1 MAIYPDRKDAMS
13 GLFSKTARAVGRNGL
28 SYRLLSYILV
38 CSTVLAMIITVLQ
51 LAWDYRKDVAVIE
64 DSIGQIEAS
73 FLQPIAA
80 SLWNLDEEQVKVQIE
95 GIMNLPNMQFVMVK
109 EMLGNSE
116 VPLLTQGVER
126 ESYDISREFNLTYQ
140 GEVVGKLFVA
150 ASLEQIYQRLIEK
163 SVLIMVSQTIK
174 TLVVSFCILIIIY
187 YLVVRHL
194 NRIAHYAQ
202 KLNLDRLTTELT
214 LEGRPLP
221 RKKPD
226 ELDTLVATLNQMRTR
241 LLDEFAARHQ
251 AAEQL
256 QQERDFSATLIN
268 SANMVI
274 CCMEPDLNIASINPA
289 AILLTGYHQQ
299 EILQHN
305 WLDLFVSK
313 EQRDQLAATLADHG
327 SIEDKEVMMHDQQG
341 HELVLQWT
349 FAPFYEGPNL
359 KYLIGFGYDITRLK
373 KVEREI
379 IQLNEQLEGK
389 VVERTRS
396 LSDANDQLGKAYDDL
411 KQAQQTLVESE
422 KMASL
427 GSLVAGVAHEINTPI
442 GISVTASSYLQER
455 VADFKQH
462 IESKQ
467 LSRSY
472 LTEFTVNLDESM
484 QLLQGNLRR
493 ASELIASFKQVAV
506 DQSSEARYN
515 FSLADNL
522 HQVVVSL
529 GHKLK
534 KAQCE
539 VDIQCDPKLSIFS
552 FPGSFTQ
559 IYSNLILNSIN
570 HGFDNW
576 DKPKKITIKVEQQGE
591 ELLIDYSDN
600 GRGIPPEILP
610 RIFDPFVTSKRGQG
624 GSGLGTHIIYNL
636 VVQLLRGRINCI
648 SEPEQGAQFHIRL
661 PIQHN

>member
-1 MAIYPDRKDAMS
+1 MS
-13 GLFSKTARAVGRNGL
+13 GLFTKTARAVGRNGL

-38 CSTVLAMIITVLQ
+38 CSTVLAMIITALQ

-140 GEVVGKLFVA
+140 GEIVGKLFVA

-194 NRIAHYAQ
+194 NRIASYAQ
-202 KLNLDRLTTELT
+202 KFNLDRLDMELE
-214 LEGRPLP
+214 LEGRPQP

-241 LLDEFAARHQ
+241 LRDELVARHQ

-274 CCMEPDLNIASINPA
+274 CCMEPDLTIASINPA

-299 EILQHN
+299 ELLQHN
-305 WLDLFVSK
+305 WLDLFVSPT
-313 EQRDQLAATLADHG
+313 QREELNNILAAEGSLADQ
-327 SIEDKEVMMHDQQG
+327 EVIMHDQQA

-349 FAPFYEGPNL
+349 FVPFYDGPNL
-359 KYLIGFGYDITRLK
+359 KYQIGFGYDITQLK
-373 KVEREI
+373 TVEREI

-389 VVERTRS
+389 VEERTRS
-396 LSDANDQLGKAYDDL
+396 LSEANNQLGKAYDDL

-455 VADFKQH
+455 VADFKSH
-462 IESKQ
+462 IDSKQ

-472 LTEFTVNLDESM
+472 LNEFTVNLDESM
-484 QLLQGNLRR
+484 QLLQSNLRR

-534 KAQCE
+534 KSQCE

-570 HGFDNW
+570 HGFDSW

-591 ELLIDYSDN
+591 ELFIDYSDN

-636 VVQLLRGRINCI
+636 VVQLLKGRISCA
-648 SEPEQGAQFHIRL
+648 SEPGQGAQFHIRL

>member
-1 MAIYPDRKDAMS
+1 MS
-13 GLFSKTARAVGRNGL
+13 GLFSKTAEAVGQNGL

-38 CSTVLAMIITVLQ
+38 CSTVLAMIITALQ

-73 FLQPIAA
+73 FLHPIAA

-116 VPLLTQGVER
+116 VPLLAQGVER
-126 ESYDISREFNLTYQ
+126 ENYDISREFNLTYQ
-140 GEVVGKLFVA
+140 GEIVGKLFVA
-150 ASLEQIYQRLIEK
+150 ASLDQIYQRLIEK
-163 SVLIMVSQTIK
+163 SVLIMVTQTIK

-187 YLVVRHL
+187 YLVVRHI

-202 KLNLDRLTTELT
+202 KFNLDRLDMKLV
-214 LEGRPLP
+214 LEGRSQP
-221 RKKPD
+221 RKHQD
-226 ELDTLVATLNQMRTR
+226 ELDTLVSTLNQMRTR
-241 LLDEFAARHQ
+241 LRDELVARHH
-251 AAEQL
+251 AVEQL

-274 CCMEPDLNIASINPA
+274 CCMEPDLTIASINPA

-299 EILQHN
+299 ELLQHN
-305 WLDLFVSK
+305 WLDLFVSPA
-313 EQRDQLAATLADHG
+313 QRDELNNILAAEGSLA
-327 SIEDKEVMMHDQQG
+327 DKEVIMHDQQD

-349 FAPFYEGPNL
+349 FVPFYDGLNL
-359 KYLIGFGYDITRLK
+359 KYQIGFGYDITQLK

-389 VVERTRS
+389 VVARTRS

-411 KQAQQTLVESE
+411 KQTQQTLVESE

-455 VADFKQH
+455 VADFKLH
-462 IESKQ
+462 IDSKQ

-472 LTEFTVNLDESM
+472 LNEFTVNLDESM
-484 QLLQGNLRR
+484 QLLQSNLRR

-534 KAQCE
+534 KSQCE
-539 VDIQCDPKLSIFS
+539 VDIQCDSKLSIFS

-576 DKPKKITIKVEQQGE
+576 DKPKKITIRVEQQGE

-636 VVQLLRGRINCI
+636 VVQLLRGRINCA
-648 SEPEQGAQFHIRL
+648 SEPGQGAQFHIRL

>member
-1 MAIYPDRKDAMS
+1 MS
-13 GLFSKTARAVGRNGL
+13 GLISKTAEAVGRNGL

-80 SLWNLDEEQVKVQIE
+80 SLWNLDEEQVKVQLE

-126 ESYDISREFNLTYQ
+126 ESYDISQEFNLTYQ
-140 GEVVGKLFVA
+140 GEIVGKLFVA

-187 YLVVRHL
+187 YLVVRHI
-194 NRIAHYAQ
+194 NRIANYAQ
-202 KLNLDRLTTELT
+202 KFNLDRLDMELV
-214 LEGRPLP
+214 LEGRPQP

-226 ELDTLVATLNQMRTR
+226 ELDTLVSTLNQMRTR
-241 LLDEFAARHQ
+241 LRDELVARHQ
-251 AAEQL
+251 AVEQL

-274 CCMEPDLNIASINPA
+274 CCMEPDLTIASINPA

-299 EILQHN
+299 ELLQHN
-305 WLDLFVSK
+305 WLDLFVSPT
-313 EQRDQLAATLADHG
+313 QREELNNILNEEGSLA
-327 SIEDKEVMMHDQQG
+327 DKEVIMHDQQA

-349 FAPFYEGPNL
+349 FVPFYEGPNL
-359 KYLIGFGYDITRLK
+359 KYQIGFGYDITQLK

-396 LSDANDQLGKAYDDL
+396 LSEANNQLGKAYDDL

-455 VADFKQH
+455 VADFKSH

-472 LTEFTVNLDESM
+472 LNEFTVNLDESM
-484 QLLQGNLRR
+484 QLLQSNLRR

-534 KAQCE
+534 KSQCE

-591 ELLIDYSDN
+591 ELFIDYSDN

-636 VVQLLRGRINCI
+636 VVQLLKGRISCA
-648 SEPEQGAQFHIRL
+648 SEPGQGAQFHIRL

>member
-1 MAIYPDRKDAMS
+1 MS
-13 GLFSKTARAVGRNGL
+13 GLISKTAEAVGRNGL

-126 ESYDISREFNLTYQ
+126 ESYDISQEFNLTYQ
-140 GEVVGKLFVA
+140 GEIVGKLFVA

-202 KLNLDRLTTELT
+202 KLNLDRLTNELT
-214 LEGRPLP
+214 LEGRQLP

-274 CCMEPDLNIASINPA
+274 CCMEPDLTIASINPA
-289 AILLTGYHQQ
+289 AILMTGYHQQ
-299 EILQHN
+299 ELLQHN
-305 WLDLFVSK
+305 WLDLFVSPS
-313 EQRDQLAATLADHG
+313 QREELNNILNEEGSLA
-327 SIEDKEVMMHDQQG
+327 DKEVIMHDQQA

-349 FAPFYEGPNL
+349 FVPFYEGPNL
-359 KYLIGFGYDITRLK
+359 KYQIGFGYDITQLK

-396 LSDANDQLGKAYDDL
+396 LSEANNQLGKAYDDL

-455 VADFKQH
+455 VADFKSH

-472 LTEFTVNLDESM
+472 LNEFTVNLDESM
-484 QLLQGNLRR
+484 QLLQSNLRR

-522 HQVVVSL
+522 HQVVISL

-534 KAQCE
+534 KSQCE

-591 ELLIDYSDN
+591 ELFIDYSDN

-636 VVQLLRGRINCI
+636 VVQLLRGRINCA
-648 SEPEQGAQFHIRL
+648 SEPGQGAQFHIRL

>member
-1 MAIYPDRKDAMS
+1 MS
-13 GLFSKTARAVGRNGL
+13 GLISKTAEAVGRNGL

-116 VPLLTQGVER
+116 VPLLTQGTER

-140 GEVVGKLFVA
+140 GEIVGKLFVA

-194 NRIAHYAQ
+194 NRIASYAQ
-202 KLNLDRLTTELT
+202 KFNLDRLDMELE
-214 LEGRPLP
+214 LEGRPQP

-241 LLDEFAARHQ
+241 LRDELVARHQ

-274 CCMEPDLNIASINPA
+274 CCMEPDLTIASINPA

-299 EILQHN
+299 ELLQHN
-305 WLDLFVSK
+305 WLDLFVSPT
-313 EQRDQLAATLADHG
+313 QREELNNILAAEGSLADQ
-327 SIEDKEVMMHDQQG
+327 EVIMHDQQA

-349 FAPFYEGPNL
+349 FVPFYDGPNL
-359 KYLIGFGYDITRLK
+359 KYQIGFGYDITQLK

-389 VVERTRS
+389 VEERTRS
-396 LSDANDQLGKAYDDL
+396 LSEANNQLGKAYDDL

-455 VADFKQH
+455 VADFKSH
-462 IESKQ
+462 IDSKQ

-472 LTEFTVNLDESM
+472 LNEFTVNLDESM
-484 QLLQGNLRR
+484 QLLQSNLRR

-534 KAQCE
+534 KSQCE

-591 ELLIDYSDN
+591 ELFIDYSDN

-636 VVQLLRGRINCI
+636 VVQLLKGRISCA
-648 SEPEQGAQFHIRL
+648 SEPSNGAQFHIRL

>member
-1 MAIYPDRKDAMS
+1 MS
-13 GLFSKTARAVGRNGL
+13 GIFSKAVGLNGL
-28 SYRLLSYILV
+28 SYRLLSYILI
-38 CSTVLAMIITVLQ
+38 CSTVLALLITVLQ
-51 LAWDYRKDVAVIE
+51 LAWDYNKDVTVIE
-64 DSIGQIEAS
+64 ASIGQIEAS
-73 FLQPIAA
+73 FLQPISA
-80 SLWNLDEEQVKVQIE
+80 SLWNLDEEQVKVLIE

-116 VPLLTQGVER
+116 VPLLTQGVEQPQ
-126 ESYDISREFNLTYQ
+126 YDISREFTLSYQ

-150 ASLEQIYQRLIEK
+150 ASLEQVYQRLIEK
-163 SVLIMVSQTIK
+163 SVLILVSQTIK
-174 TLVVSFCILIIIY
+174 TLVVSFCILVIIY
-187 YLVVRHL
+187 YLVIRHI
-194 NRIAHYAQ
+194 NRIVSYAQ
-202 KLNLDRLTTELT
+202 KLSLDRLAVELT

-221 RKKPD
+221 RKSPD
-226 ELDTLVATLNQMRTR
+226 EFDTLAATLNQMRTR
-241 LLDEFAARHQ
+241 LNDEFTARHQ
-251 AAEQL
+251 AADQL

-289 AILLTGYHQQ
+289 AILLTGYHHQ
-299 EILQHN
+299 ELLQHN

-313 EQRDQLAATLADHG
+313 EQRDELAATLADQG
-327 SIEDKEVMMHDQQG
+327 ALEDREITMHDQQG
-341 HELVLQWT
+341 NELVLQWT

-359 KYLIGFGYDITRLK
+359 KYLIGFGYDITPLK

-379 IQLNEQLEGK
+379 TLFNE
-389 VVERTRS
+389 
-396 LSDANDQLGKAYDDL
+396 QLGKAYDDL

-462 IESKQ
+462 IEAKQ

-472 LTEFTVNLDESM
+472 LNEFTQNLDESM

-529 GHKLK
+529 GYKLK

-539 VDIQCDPKLSIFS
+539 VDIQCDPKLSIYS

-559 IYSNLILNSIN
+559 IYSNLILNSIH
-570 HGFDNW
+570 HGFDGW
-576 DKPKKITIKVEQQGE
+576 DRPRKITIQVAQQGD
-591 ELLIDYSDN
+591 ELVIDYSDN

-636 VVQLLRGRINCI
+636 VVQLLRGRIHCA
-648 SEPEQGAQFHIRL
+648 SEPGQGAQFHIRL
-661 PIQHN
+661 PIQQN

>member
-1 MAIYPDRKDAMS
+1 MS
-13 GLFSKTARAVGRNGL
+13 GLISKTAEAVGRNGL

-116 VPLLTQGVER
+116 VPLLTQGTER

-140 GEVVGKLFVA
+140 GEIVGKLFVA

-194 NRIAHYAQ
+194 NRIASYAQ
-202 KLNLDRLTTELT
+202 KFNLDRLDMELE
-214 LEGRPLP
+214 LEGRPQP

-241 LLDEFAARHQ
+241 LRDELVARHQ

-274 CCMEPDLNIASINPA
+274 CCMEPDLTIASINPA

-299 EILQHN
+299 ELLQHN
-305 WLDLFVSK
+305 WLDLFVSPT
-313 EQRDQLAATLADHG
+313 QREELNNILAAEGSLADQ
-327 SIEDKEVMMHDQQG
+327 EVIMHDQQA

-349 FAPFYEGPNL
+349 FVPFYDGPNL
-359 KYLIGFGYDITRLK
+359 KYQIGFGYDITQLK
-373 KVEREI
+373 TVEREI

-389 VVERTRS
+389 VEERTRS
-396 LSDANDQLGKAYDDL
+396 LSEANNQLGKAYDDL

-455 VADFKQH
+455 VADFKSH
-462 IESKQ
+462 IDSKQ

-472 LTEFTVNLDESM
+472 LNEFTVNLDESM
-484 QLLQGNLRR
+484 QLLQSNLRR

-534 KAQCE
+534 KSQCE

-591 ELLIDYSDN
+591 ELFIDYSDN

-636 VVQLLRGRINCI
+636 VVQLLKGRISCA
-648 SEPEQGAQFHIRL
+648 SEPGNGAQFHSRL

>member
-1 MAIYPDRKDAMS
+1 MS
-13 GLFSKTARAVGRNGL
+13 GLLSKAVSQNGL

-38 CSTVLAMIITVLQ
+38 CSTVLALIITVLQ
-51 LAWDYRKDVAVIE
+51 LAWDYNKDVAVIE
-64 DSIGQIEAS
+64 DSIDQIEAS
-73 FLQPIAA
+73 FLQPISA

-95 GIMNLPNMQFVMVK
+95 GIMNLPNMQFVLVK
-109 EMLGNSE
+109 EMLGNTE
-116 VPLLTQGVER
+116 VPLLSQGVER

-174 TLVVSFCILIIIY
+174 TLVVSFCILVIIY
-187 YLVVRHL
+187 YLVIRHI
-194 NRIAHYAQ
+194 NSIVGYAQ
-202 KLNLDRLTTELT
+202 TLSPDKLTVKLT

-226 ELDTLVATLNQMRTR
+226 EFDTLAATLNQMRTR
-241 LLDEFAARHQ
+241 LNDEFAARHR
-251 AAEQL
+251 AADQL

-274 CCMEPDLNIASINPA
+274 CCMEPDLTIASINPA
-289 AILLTGYHQQ
+289 AIMLTGYHHQ
-299 EILQHN
+299 ELLQHN
-305 WLDLFVSK
+305 WLDLFVSQ
-313 EQRDQLAATLADHG
+313 EHRQALATTLAEQG
-327 SIEDKEVMMHDQQG
+327 SIEDREIVMHDQQG
-341 HELVLQWT
+341 NELVLQWT
-349 FAPFYEGPNL
+349 FAPFYEGPTL

-379 IQLNEQLEGK
+379 TLFNEQLESK
-389 VVERTRS
+389 VAERTRS
-396 LSDANDQLGKAYDDL
+396 LREANDQLGKAYDDL

-462 IESKQ
+462 IEAKQ

-472 LTEFTVNLDESM
+472 LNEFTVNLDESM

-539 VDIQCDPKLSIFS
+539 VDIQCDPKLTLYS

-570 HGFDNW
+570 HGFDGW
-576 DKPKKITIKVEQQGE
+576 DRPKKISIKVAQQGD
-591 ELLIDYSDN
+591 ELIIDYSDN

-610 RIFDPFVTSKRGQG
+610 RIFDPFVTTKRGHG

-636 VVQLLRGRINCI
+636 VVQLLRGRINCA
-648 SEPEQGAQFHIRL
+648 SEPGQGAQFHISL
-661 PIQHN
+661 PIPHN

>member
-1 MAIYPDRKDAMS
+1 MS
-13 GLFSKTARAVGRNGL
+13 GHFFKTARAVGSNGL

-38 CSTVLAMIITVLQ
+38 CSTVLAMIITALQ

-140 GEVVGKLFVA
+140 GEIVGKLFVA

-187 YLVVRHL
+187 YLVVRHI
-194 NRIAHYAQ
+194 NRIASYAQ
-202 KLNLDRLTTELT
+202 KFNLDRLDMELE

-241 LLDEFAARHQ
+241 LRDELLARHQ
-251 AAEQL
+251 AVEQL

-274 CCMEPDLNIASINPA
+274 CCMEPDLTIASINPA

-299 EILQHN
+299 ELLQHN
-305 WLDLFVSK
+305 WLDLFVSNA
-313 EQRDQLAATLADHG
+313 QRQELSNILSAEGSLADKVV
-327 SIEDKEVMMHDQQG
+327 IMHDQQA

-349 FAPFYEGPNL
+349 FVPFYEGPNL
-359 KYLIGFGYDITRLK
+359 KYQIGFGYDITQLK

-389 VVERTRS
+389 VAERTRS
-396 LSDANDQLGKAYDDL
+396 LSEANTQLGKAYDDL

-455 VADFKQH
+455 VADFKSH

-472 LTEFTVNLDESM
+472 LNEFTVNLDESM

-636 VVQLLRGRINCI
+636 VVQLLRGRIHCA
-648 SEPEQGAQFHIRL
+648 SEPGNGAEFHIRL

>member
-1 MAIYPDRKDAMS
+1 MS
-13 GLFSKTARAVGRNGL
+13 GHFFKTARAVGRNGL

-38 CSTVLAMIITVLQ
+38 CSTALAMIITALQ

-140 GEVVGKLFVA
+140 GEIVGKLFVA

-187 YLVVRHL
+187 YLVVRHI
-194 NRIAHYAQ
+194 NRIASYAQ
-202 KLNLDRLTTELT
+202 KFNLDRLDMELE

-241 LLDEFAARHQ
+241 LRDELLARHQ
-251 AAEQL
+251 AVEQL

-274 CCMEPDLNIASINPA
+274 CCMEPDLTIASINPA

-299 EILQHN
+299 ELLQHN
-305 WLDLFVSK
+305 WLDLFVSNA
-313 EQRDQLAATLADHG
+313 QRQELSNILSAEGSLADKVV
-327 SIEDKEVMMHDQQG
+327 IMHDQQA

-349 FAPFYEGPNL
+349 FVPFYEGPNL
-359 KYLIGFGYDITRLK
+359 KYQIGFGYDITQLK

-389 VVERTRS
+389 VAERTRS
-396 LSDANDQLGKAYDDL
+396 LSEANTQLGKAYDDL

-455 VADFKQH
+455 VADFKSH
-462 IESKQ
+462 IDSKQ

-472 LTEFTVNLDESM
+472 LNEFTVNLDESM

-636 VVQLLRGRINCI
+636 VVQLLRGRIHCA
-648 SEPEQGAQFHIRL
+648 SEPGNGAEFHIRL

>member
-1 MAIYPDRKDAMS
+1 MS
-13 GLFSKTARAVGRNGL
+13 GLISKTAEAVGRNGL

-116 VPLLTQGVER
+116 VPLLTQGTER

-140 GEVVGKLFVA
+140 GEIVGKLFVA

-194 NRIAHYAQ
+194 NRIASYAQ
-202 KLNLDRLTTELT
+202 KFNLDRLDMELE
-214 LEGRPLP
+214 LEGRPQP

-241 LLDEFAARHQ
+241 LRDELVARHQ

-274 CCMEPDLNIASINPA
+274 CCMEPDLTIASINPA

-299 EILQHN
+299 ELLQHN
-305 WLDLFVSK
+305 WLDLFVSPT
-313 EQRDQLAATLADHG
+313 QREELNNILAAEGSLADQ
-327 SIEDKEVMMHDQQG
+327 EVIMHDQQA

-349 FAPFYEGPNL
+349 FVPFYDGPNL
-359 KYLIGFGYDITRLK
+359 KYQIGFGYDITQLK
-373 KVEREI
+373 TVEREI

-389 VVERTRS
+389 VEERTRS
-396 LSDANDQLGKAYDDL
+396 LSEANNQLGKAYDDL

-455 VADFKQH
+455 VADFKSH
-462 IESKQ
+462 IDSKQ

-472 LTEFTVNLDESM
+472 LNEFTVNLDESM
-484 QLLQGNLRR
+484 QLLQSNLRR

-534 KAQCE
+534 KSQCE

-591 ELLIDYSDN
+591 ELFIDYSDN

-636 VVQLLRGRINCI
+636 VVQLLKGRISCA
-648 SEPEQGAQFHIRL
+648 SEPGLGAQFHIRL

>member
-1 MAIYPDRKDAMS
+1 MS

-38 CSTVLAMIITVLQ
+38 CSTVLAMIITALQ

-194 NRIAHYAQ
+194 NRIANYAQ
-202 KLNLDRLTTELT
+202 KFNLDRLAVELT

-226 ELDTLVATLNQMRTR
+226 ELDTLVATLNQMRAR
-241 LLDEFAARHQ
+241 LNDEFAARHQ

-305 WLDLFVSK
+305 WLDLFVSQ
-313 EQRDQLAATLADHG
+313 EQREDLTLTLADHG
-327 SIEDKEVMMHDQQG
+327 AIEDKEVIMHDQQG
-341 HELVLQWT
+341 NELVLQWT

-379 IQLNEQLEGK
+379 IQLNELLEGK

-396 LSDANDQLGKAYDDL
+396 LSDANNQLGKAYDDL

-455 VADFKQH
+455 VADFKLH
-462 IESKQ
+462 IDSKQ

-472 LTEFTVNLDESM
+472 LNEFTVNLDESM
-484 QLLQGNLRR
+484 QLLQSNLRR

-576 DKPKKITIKVEQQGE
+576 DKPKKITIKVEQEGE
-591 ELLIDYSDN
+591 ELLINYSDN

-636 VVQLLRGRINCI
+636 VVQLLKGRISCV
-648 SEPEQGAQFHIRL
+648 SEPGNGAQFHIRL

>member
-1 MAIYPDRKDAMS
+1 
-13 GLFSKTARAVGRNGL
+13 
-28 SYRLLSYILV
+28 
-38 CSTVLAMIITVLQ
+38 
-51 LAWDYRKDVAVIE
+51 
-64 DSIGQIEAS
+64 
-73 FLQPIAA
+73 A

-126 ESYDISREFNLTYQ
+126 ESYDISHEFNLTYQ

-194 NRIAHYAQ
+194 NRIANYAQ
-202 KLNLDRLTTELT
+202 KFNLDRLAVELT

-226 ELDTLVATLNQMRTR
+226 ELDTLVATLNQMRAR
-241 LLDEFAARHQ
+241 LNDEFAARHQ

-305 WLDLFVSK
+305 WLDLFVSQ
-313 EQRDQLAATLADHG
+313 EQREDLTLTLADHG
-327 SIEDKEVMMHDQQG
+327 AIEDKEVIMHDQQG

-379 IQLNEQLEGK
+379 IQLNELLEGK

-396 LSDANDQLGKAYDDL
+396 LSDANNQLGKAYDDL

-455 VADFKQH
+455 VADFKLH
-462 IESKQ
+462 IDSKQ

-472 LTEFTVNLDESM
+472 LNEFTVNLDESM
-484 QLLQGNLRR
+484 QLLQSNLRR

-576 DKPKKITIKVEQQGE
+576 DKPKKITIKVEQEGE
-591 ELLIDYSDN
+591 ELLINYSDN

-636 VVQLLRGRINCI
+636 VVQLLKGRISCA
-648 SEPEQGAQFHIRL
+648 SEPGNGAQFHIRL

>member
-1 MAIYPDRKDAMS
+1 MS
-13 GLFSKTARAVGRNGL
+13 GLISKTAEAVGRNGL

-126 ESYDISREFNLTYQ
+126 ESYDISQEFNLTYQ
-140 GEVVGKLFVA
+140 GEIVGKLFVA

-187 YLVVRHL
+187 YLVVRHI
-194 NRIAHYAQ
+194 NRIANYAQ
-202 KLNLDRLTTELT
+202 KFNLDRLDMELE
-214 LEGRPLP
+214 LEGRPQP

-226 ELDTLVATLNQMRTR
+226 ELDTLVSTLNQMRTR
-241 LLDEFAARHQ
+241 LRDELVARHQ
-251 AAEQL
+251 AVEQL

-274 CCMEPDLNIASINPA
+274 CCMEPDLTIASINPA
-289 AILLTGYHQQ
+289 AILMTGYHQQ
-299 EILQHN
+299 ELLQHN
-305 WLDLFVSK
+305 WLDLFVSPS
-313 EQRDQLAATLADHG
+313 QREELNNILNEEGSLA
-327 SIEDKEVMMHDQQG
+327 DKEVIMHDQQA

-349 FAPFYEGPNL
+349 FVPFYEGPNL
-359 KYLIGFGYDITRLK
+359 KYQIGFGYDITQLK

-396 LSDANDQLGKAYDDL
+396 LSEANNQLGKAYDDL

-455 VADFKQH
+455 VADFKSH

-472 LTEFTVNLDESM
+472 LNEFTVNLDESM
-484 QLLQGNLRR
+484 QLLQSNLRR

-522 HQVVVSL
+522 HQVVISL

-534 KAQCE
+534 KSQCE

-591 ELLIDYSDN
+591 ELFIDYSDN

-636 VVQLLRGRINCI
+636 VVQLLRGRINCA
-648 SEPEQGAQFHIRL
+648 SEPGQGAQFHIRL

>member
-1 MAIYPDRKDAMS
+1 MS
-13 GLFSKTARAVGRNGL
+13 GHFFKTARAVGSNGL

-38 CSTVLAMIITVLQ
+38 CSTVLAMIITALQ

-140 GEVVGKLFVA
+140 GEIVGKLFVA

-187 YLVVRHL
+187 YLVVRHI
-194 NRIAHYAQ
+194 NRIASYAQ
-202 KLNLDRLTTELT
+202 KFNLDRLDMELE

-241 LLDEFAARHQ
+241 LRDELLARHQ
-251 AAEQL
+251 AVEQL

-274 CCMEPDLNIASINPA
+274 CCMEPDLTIASINPA

-299 EILQHN
+299 ELLQHN
-305 WLDLFVSK
+305 WLDLFVSST
-313 EQRDQLAATLADHG
+313 QRQELSNILSTEGSLADKVV
-327 SIEDKEVMMHDQQG
+327 IMHDQQA

-349 FAPFYEGPNL
+349 FVPFYEGPNL
-359 KYLIGFGYDITRLK
+359 KYQIGFGYDITQLK

-389 VVERTRS
+389 VAERTRS
-396 LSDANDQLGKAYDDL
+396 LSEANTQLGKAYDDL

-455 VADFKQH
+455 VADFKSH

-472 LTEFTVNLDESM
+472 LNEFTVNLDESM

-636 VVQLLRGRINCI
+636 VVQLLRGRIHCA
-648 SEPEQGAQFHIRL
+648 SEPGNGAEFHIRL

>member
-1 MAIYPDRKDAMS
+1 MS
-13 GLFSKTARAVGRNGL
+13 GLISKTAEAVGRNGL

-116 VPLLTQGVER
+116 VPLLTQGTER

-140 GEVVGKLFVA
+140 GEIVGKLFVA

-194 NRIAHYAQ
+194 NRIASYAQ
-202 KLNLDRLTTELT
+202 KFNLDRLDMELE
-214 LEGRPLP
+214 LEGRPQP

-241 LLDEFAARHQ
+241 LRDELVARHQ

-274 CCMEPDLNIASINPA
+274 CCMEPDLTIASINPA

-299 EILQHN
+299 ELLQHN
-305 WLDLFVSK
+305 WLDLFVSPT
-313 EQRDQLAATLADHG
+313 QREELNNILAAEGSLADQ
-327 SIEDKEVMMHDQQG
+327 EVIMHDQQA

-349 FAPFYEGPNL
+349 FVPFYDGPNL
-359 KYLIGFGYDITRLK
+359 KYQIGFGYDITQLK
-373 KVEREI
+373 TVEREI

-389 VVERTRS
+389 VEERTRS
-396 LSDANDQLGKAYDDL
+396 LSEANNQLGKAYDDL

-455 VADFKQH
+455 VADFKSH
-462 IESKQ
+462 IDSKQ

-472 LTEFTVNLDESM
+472 LNEFTVNLDESM
-484 QLLQGNLRR
+484 QLLQSNLRR

-534 KAQCE
+534 KSQCE

-591 ELLIDYSDN
+591 ELMIDYSDN

-636 VVQLLRGRINCI
+636 VVQLLKGRISCA
-648 SEPEQGAQFHIRL
+648 SEPGNGAQFHIRL

>member
-1 MAIYPDRKDAMS
+1 MS
-13 GLFSKTARAVGRNGL
+13 GLFSKTAQAVGRNGL

-38 CSTVLAMIITVLQ
+38 CSTVLAMIITALQ

-64 DSIGQIEAS
+64 SSIGQIEAS

-163 SVLIMVSQTIK
+163 SVLILVSQTIK

-194 NRIAHYAQ
+194 NRIANYAQ
-202 KLNLDRLTTELT
+202 KFNLDRLAVELT

-241 LLDEFAARHQ
+241 LNDEFAARHQ

-305 WLDLFVSK
+305 WLDLFVSQ
-313 EQRDQLAATLADHG
+313 EQREDLTLALADHG
-327 SIEDKEVMMHDQQG
+327 AIEDKEVIMHDQQG

-379 IQLNEQLEGK
+379 IQLNELLEGK
-389 VVERTRS
+389 VEERTRS
-396 LSDANDQLGKAYDDL
+396 LSDANNQLGRAYDDL

-455 VADFKQH
+455 VADFKLH

-472 LTEFTVNLDESM
+472 LNEFTVNLDESM
-484 QLLQGNLRR
+484 QLLQSNLRR

-576 DKPKKITIKVEQQGE
+576 DKPKKITIKVEQEGE
-591 ELLIDYSDN
+591 ELLINYSDN
-600 GRGIPPEILP
+600 GCGIPPEILP

-636 VVQLLRGRINCI
+636 VVQLLKGRISCA
-648 SEPEQGAQFHIRL
+648 SEPGNGAQFHIRL

>member
-1 MAIYPDRKDAMS
+1 MS
-13 GLFSKTARAVGRNGL
+13 GHFFKTARAVGRNGL

-38 CSTVLAMIITVLQ
+38 CSTVLAMIITALQ

-187 YLVVRHL
+187 YLVVRHI
-194 NRIAHYAQ
+194 NRIASYAQ
-202 KLNLDRLTTELT
+202 KFNLDRLDMELE

-241 LLDEFAARHQ
+241 LRDELLARHQ
-251 AAEQL
+251 AVEQL

-274 CCMEPDLNIASINPA
+274 CCMEPDLTIASINPA

-299 EILQHN
+299 ELLQHN
-305 WLDLFVSK
+305 WLDLFVSNA
-313 EQRDQLAATLADHG
+313 QRQELSNILSAEGSLADKVV
-327 SIEDKEVMMHDQQG
+327 IMHDQQA

-349 FAPFYEGPNL
+349 FVPFYEGPNL
-359 KYLIGFGYDITRLK
+359 KYQIGFGYDITQLK

-389 VVERTRS
+389 VAERTRS
-396 LSDANDQLGKAYDDL
+396 LSEANTQLGKAYDDL

-455 VADFKQH
+455 VADFKSH

-472 LTEFTVNLDESM
+472 LNEFTVNLDESM

-534 KAQCE
+534 KSQCE

-636 VVQLLRGRINCI
+636 VVQLLRGRIHCA
-648 SEPEQGAQFHIRL
+648 SEPGNGAEFHIRL

>member
-1 MAIYPDRKDAMS
+1 MS
-13 GLFSKTARAVGRNGL
+13 GHFFKTARAVGSNGL

-38 CSTVLAMIITVLQ
+38 CSTVLAMIITALQ

-140 GEVVGKLFVA
+140 GEIVGKLFVA

-187 YLVVRHL
+187 YLVVRHI
-194 NRIAHYAQ
+194 NRIASYAQ
-202 KLNLDRLTTELT
+202 KFNLDRLDMELE

-241 LLDEFAARHQ
+241 LRDELLARHQ
-251 AAEQL
+251 AVEQL

-274 CCMEPDLNIASINPA
+274 CCMEPDLTIASINPA

-299 EILQHN
+299 ELLQHN
-305 WLDLFVSK
+305 WLDLFVSNA
-313 EQRDQLAATLADHG
+313 QRQELSNILSAEGSLADKVV
-327 SIEDKEVMMHDQQG
+327 IMHDQQA

-349 FAPFYEGPNL
+349 FVPFYEGPNL
-359 KYLIGFGYDITRLK
+359 KYQIGFGYDITQLK

-389 VVERTRS
+389 VAERTRS
-396 LSDANDQLGKAYDDL
+396 LSEANTQLGKAYDDL

-455 VADFKQH
+455 VADFKSH

-472 LTEFTVNLDESM
+472 LNEFTVNLDESM

-539 VDIQCDPKLSIFS
+539 ADIQCDPKLSIFS

-636 VVQLLRGRINCI
+636 VVQLLRGRIHCA
-648 SEPEQGAQFHIRL
+648 SEPGNGAEFHIRL

>member
-1 MAIYPDRKDAMS
+1 MS
-13 GLFSKTARAVGRNGL
+13 GHFFKTARAVGSNGL

-38 CSTVLAMIITVLQ
+38 CSTVLAMIITALQ

-187 YLVVRHL
+187 YLVVRHI
-194 NRIAHYAQ
+194 NRIASYAQ
-202 KLNLDRLTTELT
+202 KFNLDRLDMELE

-226 ELDTLVATLNQMRTR
+226 ELDTLVSTLNQMRTR
-241 LLDEFAARHQ
+241 LRDELLARHQ
-251 AAEQL
+251 AVEQL

-274 CCMEPDLNIASINPA
+274 CCMEPDLTIASINPA

-299 EILQHN
+299 ELLQHN
-305 WLDLFVSK
+305 WLDLFVSNA
-313 EQRDQLAATLADHG
+313 QRQELSNILSAEGSLADKVV
-327 SIEDKEVMMHDQQG
+327 IMHDQQA

-349 FAPFYEGPNL
+349 FVPFYEGPNL
-359 KYLIGFGYDITRLK
+359 KYQIGFGYDITQLK

-389 VVERTRS
+389 VAERTRS
-396 LSDANDQLGKAYDDL
+396 LSEANTQLGKAYDDL

-455 VADFKQH
+455 VADFKSH

-472 LTEFTVNLDESM
+472 LNEFTVNLDESM

-636 VVQLLRGRINCI
+636 VVQLLRGRIHCA
-648 SEPEQGAQFHIRL
+648 SEPGNGAEFHIRL

>member
-1 MAIYPDRKDAMS
+1 MS
-13 GLFSKTARAVGRNGL
+13 GLISKTAEAVGRNGL

-116 VPLLTQGVER
+116 VPLLTQGTER

-140 GEVVGKLFVA
+140 GEIVGKLFVA

-194 NRIAHYAQ
+194 NRIASYAQ
-202 KLNLDRLTTELT
+202 KFNLDRLDMELE
-214 LEGRPLP
+214 LEGRPQP

-241 LLDEFAARHQ
+241 LRDELVARHQ

-274 CCMEPDLNIASINPA
+274 CCMEPDLTIASINPA

-299 EILQHN
+299 ELLQHN
-305 WLDLFVSK
+305 WLDLFVSPT
-313 EQRDQLAATLADHG
+313 QREELNNILAAEGSLADQ
-327 SIEDKEVMMHDQQG
+327 EVIMHDQQA

-349 FAPFYEGPNL
+349 FVPFYDGPNL
-359 KYLIGFGYDITRLK
+359 KYQIGFGYDITQLK

-396 LSDANDQLGKAYDDL
+396 LSEANNQLGKAYDDL

-455 VADFKQH
+455 VADFKSH
-462 IESKQ
+462 IDSKQ

-472 LTEFTVNLDESM
+472 LNEFTVNLDESM
-484 QLLQGNLRR
+484 QLLQSNLRR

-534 KAQCE
+534 KSQCE

-570 HGFDNW
+570 HGFDSW

-591 ELLIDYSDN
+591 ELFIDYSDN

-636 VVQLLRGRINCI
+636 VVQLLKGRISCA
-648 SEPEQGAQFHIRL
+648 SEPGQGAQFHIRL

>member
-1 MAIYPDRKDAMS
+1 MS
-13 GLFSKTARAVGRNGL
+13 GLISKTAEAVGRNGL

-116 VPLLTQGVER
+116 VPLLTQGTER

-140 GEVVGKLFVA
+140 GEIVGKLFVA

-194 NRIAHYAQ
+194 NRIASYAQ
-202 KLNLDRLTTELT
+202 KFNLDRLDMELE
-214 LEGRPLP
+214 LEGRPQP

-241 LLDEFAARHQ
+241 LRDELVARHQ

-274 CCMEPDLNIASINPA
+274 CCMEPDLTIASINPA

-299 EILQHN
+299 ELLQHN
-305 WLDLFVSK
+305 WLDLFVSPT
-313 EQRDQLAATLADHG
+313 QREELNNILAAEGSLADQ
-327 SIEDKEVMMHDQQG
+327 EVIMHDQQA

-349 FAPFYEGPNL
+349 FVPFYDGPNL
-359 KYLIGFGYDITRLK
+359 KYQIGFGYDITQLK
-373 KVEREI
+373 TVEREI

-389 VVERTRS
+389 VEERTRS
-396 LSDANDQLGKAYDDL
+396 LSEANNQLGKAYDDL

-455 VADFKQH
+455 VADFKSH
-462 IESKQ
+462 IDSKQ

-472 LTEFTVNLDESM
+472 LNEFTVNLDESM
-484 QLLQGNLRR
+484 QLLQSNLRR

-534 KAQCE
+534 KSQCE
-539 VDIQCDPKLSIFS
+539 VDIQCNPKLSNLLL
-552 FPGSFTQ
+552 PGQLYPDLLEPDPQLHQPRFRQ
-559 IYSNLILNSIN
+559 LGQAEED
-570 HGFDNW
+570 HH
-576 DKPKKITIKVEQQGE
+576 QGGTA
-591 ELLIDYSDN
+591 
-600 GRGIPPEILP
+600 GRGAVYRLLGQWSRHPAEILP

-636 VVQLLRGRINCI
+636 VVQLLKGRISCA
-648 SEPEQGAQFHIRL
+648 SEPGNGAQFHIRL

>member
-1 MAIYPDRKDAMS
+1 MS
-13 GLFSKTARAVGRNGL
+13 GLISKTAEAVGRNGL

-116 VPLLTQGVER
+116 VPLLTQGTER

-140 GEVVGKLFVA
+140 GEIVGKLFVA

-194 NRIAHYAQ
+194 NRIASYAQ
-202 KLNLDRLTTELT
+202 KFNLDRLDMELE
-214 LEGRPLP
+214 LEGRPQP

-226 ELDTLVATLNQMRTR
+226 ELDTQVATLNQMRTR
-241 LLDEFAARHQ
+241 LRDELVARHQ

-274 CCMEPDLNIASINPA
+274 CCMEPDLTIASINPA

-299 EILQHN
+299 ELLQHN
-305 WLDLFVSK
+305 WLDLFVSPT
-313 EQRDQLAATLADHG
+313 QREELNNILAAEGLLADQ
-327 SIEDKEVMMHDQQG
+327 EVIMHDQQA

-349 FAPFYEGPNL
+349 FVPFYDGPNL
-359 KYLIGFGYDITRLK
+359 KYQIGFGYDITQLK
-373 KVEREI
+373 TVEREI

-389 VVERTRS
+389 VEERTRS
-396 LSDANDQLGKAYDDL
+396 LSEANNQLGKAYDDL

-455 VADFKQH
+455 VADFKSH
-462 IESKQ
+462 IDSKQ

-472 LTEFTVNLDESM
+472 LNEFTVNLDESM
-484 QLLQGNLRR
+484 QLLQSNLRR

-534 KAQCE
+534 KSQCE

-591 ELLIDYSDN
+591 ELFIDYSDN

-636 VVQLLRGRINCI
+636 VVQLLKGRISCA
-648 SEPEQGAQFHIRL
+648 SEPGNGAQFHIRL

>member
-1 MAIYPDRKDAMS
+1 MS
-13 GLFSKTARAVGRNGL
+13 GLFSKTAQAVGRNGL

-51 LAWDYRKDVAVIE
+51 LGWDYRKDVAVIE

-194 NRIAHYAQ
+194 NRIANYAQ
-202 KLNLDRLTTELT
+202 KFNLDRLAVELT

-226 ELDTLVATLNQMRTR
+226 ELDTLVATLNQMRAR
-241 LLDEFAARHQ
+241 LNDEFAARHQ

-305 WLDLFVSK
+305 WLDLFVSQ
-313 EQRDQLAATLADHG
+313 EQREDLTLTLADHG
-327 SIEDKEVMMHDQQG
+327 AIEDKEVIMHDQQG

-379 IQLNEQLEGK
+379 IQLNELLEGK

-396 LSDANDQLGKAYDDL
+396 LSDANNQLGKAYDDL

-422 KMASL
+422 KTASL

-455 VADFKQH
+455 VADFKLH
-462 IESKQ
+462 IDSKQ

-472 LTEFTVNLDESM
+472 LNEFTVNLDESM
-484 QLLQGNLRR
+484 QLLQSNLRR

-576 DKPKKITIKVEQQGE
+576 DKPKKITIKVEQEGE
-591 ELLIDYSDN
+591 ELLINYSDN

-636 VVQLLRGRINCI
+636 VVQLLKGRISCV
-648 SEPEQGAQFHIRL
+648 SEPGNGAQFHIRL

>member
-1 MAIYPDRKDAMS
+1 MS
-13 GLFSKTARAVGRNGL
+13 GLISKTAEAVGRNGL

-140 GEVVGKLFVA
+140 GEIVGKLFVA

-194 NRIAHYAQ
+194 NRIASYAQ
-202 KLNLDRLTTELT
+202 KFNLDRLDMELE
-214 LEGRPLP
+214 LEGRPQP

-241 LLDEFAARHQ
+241 LRDELVARHQ

-274 CCMEPDLNIASINPA
+274 CCMEPDLTIASINPA

-299 EILQHN
+299 ELLQHN
-305 WLDLFVSK
+305 WLDLFVSPT
-313 EQRDQLAATLADHG
+313 QREELNNILAAEGSLADQ
-327 SIEDKEVMMHDQQG
+327 EVIMHDQQA

-349 FAPFYEGPNL
+349 FVPFYDGPNL
-359 KYLIGFGYDITRLK
+359 KYQIGFGYDITQLK
-373 KVEREI
+373 TVEREI

-389 VVERTRS
+389 VEERTRS
-396 LSDANDQLGKAYDDL
+396 LSEANNQLGKAYDDL

-455 VADFKQH
+455 VADFKSH
-462 IESKQ
+462 IDSKQ

-472 LTEFTVNLDESM
+472 LNEFTVNLDESM
-484 QLLQGNLRR
+484 QLLQSNLRR

-534 KAQCE
+534 KSQCE

-591 ELLIDYSDN
+591 ELFIDYSDN

-636 VVQLLRGRINCI
+636 VVQLLKGRISCA
-648 SEPEQGAQFHIRL
+648 SEPGNGAQFHIRL

>member
-1 MAIYPDRKDAMS
+1 
-13 GLFSKTARAVGRNGL
+13 
-28 SYRLLSYILV
+28 
-38 CSTVLAMIITVLQ
+38 
-51 LAWDYRKDVAVIE
+51 
-64 DSIGQIEAS
+64 
-73 FLQPIAA
+73 
-80 SLWNLDEEQVKVQIE
+80 VKVQIE

-187 YLVVRHL
+187 YLVVRHI
-194 NRIAHYAQ
+194 NRIASYAQ
-202 KLNLDRLTTELT
+202 KFNLDRLDMELE

-241 LLDEFAARHQ
+241 LRDELLARHQ
-251 AAEQL
+251 AVEQL

-274 CCMEPDLNIASINPA
+274 CCMEPDLTIASINPA

-299 EILQHN
+299 ELLQHN
-305 WLDLFVSK
+305 WLDLFVSSA
-313 EQRDQLAATLADHG
+313 QRQELSNILSAEGSLADKVV
-327 SIEDKEVMMHDQQG
+327 IMHDQQA

-349 FAPFYEGPNL
+349 FVPFYEGPNL
-359 KYLIGFGYDITRLK
+359 KYQIGFGYDITQLK

-389 VVERTRS
+389 VAERTRS
-396 LSDANDQLGKAYDDL
+396 LSEANTQLGKAYDDL

-455 VADFKQH
+455 VADFKSH

-472 LTEFTVNLDESM
+472 LNEFTVNLDESM

-636 VVQLLRGRINCI
+636 VVQLLRGRIHCA
-648 SEPEQGAQFHIRL
+648 SEPGNGAEFHIRL

>member
-1 MAIYPDRKDAMS
+1 MS
-13 GLFSKTARAVGRNGL
+13 GIFSKAVGLNGL
-28 SYRLLSYILV
+28 SYRLLSYILI
-38 CSTVLAMIITVLQ
+38 CSTVLALLITVLQ
-51 LAWDYRKDVAVIE
+51 LAWDYNKDVTVIE
-64 DSIGQIEAS
+64 ASIGQIEAS
-73 FLQPIAA
+73 FLQPISA

-116 VPLLTQGVER
+116 VPLLTQGVEQPQ
-126 ESYDISREFNLTYQ
+126 YDISREFTLSYQ

-150 ASLEQIYQRLIEK
+150 ASLEQVYQRLIEK
-163 SVLIMVSQTIK
+163 SVLI
-174 TLVVSFCILIIIY
+174 
-187 YLVVRHL
+187 
-194 NRIAHYAQ
+194 
-202 KLNLDRLTTELT
+202 

-221 RKKPD
+221 RKHPD
-226 ELDTLVATLNQMRTR
+226 EFDALAATLNQMRTR
-241 LLDEFAARHQ
+241 LNDEFTARHQ
-251 AAEQL
+251 AADQL

-289 AILLTGYHQQ
+289 AILLTGYHHQ
-299 EILQHN
+299 ELLQHN

-313 EQRDQLAATLADHG
+313 EQRDELAATLAEQG
-327 SIEDKEVMMHDQQG
+327 ALEDREITMHDQQG
-341 HELVLQWT
+341 NELVLQWT

-359 KYLIGFGYDITRLK
+359 KYLIGFGYDITPLK

-379 IQLNEQLEGK
+379 TLFNEQLEGK
-389 VVERTRS
+389 VAERTRS

-462 IESKQ
+462 IEAKQ

-472 LTEFTVNLDESM
+472 LNEFTQNLDESM

-529 GHKLK
+529 GYKLK

-539 VDIQCDPKLSIFS
+539 VDIQCDPKLSIYS

-559 IYSNLILNSIN
+559 IYSNLILNSIH
-570 HGFDNW
+570 HGFDGW
-576 DKPKKITIKVEQQGE
+576 DRPRKITIQVAQQGD
-591 ELLIDYSDN
+591 ELVIDYSDN

-636 VVQLLRGRINCI
+636 VVQLLRGRIHCA
-648 SEPEQGAQFHIRL
+648 SEPGQGAQFHIRL
-661 PIQHN
+661 PIQQN

>member
-1 MAIYPDRKDAMS
+1 MS
-13 GLFSKTARAVGRNGL
+13 GHFFKTARAVGSNGL

-38 CSTVLAMIITVLQ
+38 CSTVLAMIITALQ

-187 YLVVRHL
+187 YLVVRHI
-194 NRIAHYAQ
+194 NRIASYAQ
-202 KLNLDRLTTELT
+202 KFNLDRLDMELE

-241 LLDEFAARHQ
+241 LRDELLARHQ
-251 AAEQL
+251 AVEQL

-274 CCMEPDLNIASINPA
+274 CCMEPDLTIASINPA

-299 EILQHN
+299 ELLQHN
-305 WLDLFVSK
+305 WLDLFVSNA
-313 EQRDQLAATLADHG
+313 QRQELSNILSAEGSLADKVV
-327 SIEDKEVMMHDQQG
+327 IMHDQQA

-349 FAPFYEGPNL
+349 FVPFYEGPNL
-359 KYLIGFGYDITRLK
+359 KYQIGFGYDITQLK

-389 VVERTRS
+389 VAERTRS
-396 LSDANDQLGKAYDDL
+396 LSEANTQLGKAYDDL

-455 VADFKQH
+455 VADFKSH

-472 LTEFTVNLDESM
+472 LNEFTVNLDESM

-591 ELLIDYSDN
+591 ELLIDYIDN

-636 VVQLLRGRINCI
+636 VVQLLRGRIHCA
-648 SEPEQGAQFHIRL
+648 SEPGNGAEFHIRL

>member
-1 MAIYPDRKDAMS
+1 MS
-13 GLFSKTARAVGRNGL
+13 GLFSKTAKAVGRNGL

-38 CSTVLAMIITVLQ
+38 CSTVLALIITTLQ

-126 ESYDISREFNLTYQ
+126 ESYDISQEFNLTYQ
-140 GEVVGKLFVA
+140 GEIVGKLFVA

-187 YLVVRHL
+187 YLVVRHI

-202 KLNLDRLTTELT
+202 KFNLDRLDMELE
-214 LEGRPLP
+214 LEGRPQP
-221 RKKPD
+221 RQKMD
-226 ELDTLVATLNQMRTR
+226 ELDTLVSTLNQMRTR
-241 LLDEFAARHQ
+241 LRDELVARHQ
-251 AAEQL
+251 AVEQL

-268 SANMVI
+268 SANMII
-274 CCMEPDLNIASINPA
+274 CCMEPNLTIASINPA

-299 EILQHN
+299 ELLQHN
-305 WLDLFVSK
+305 WLDLFVSPNK
-313 EQRDQLAATLADHG
+313 RAEITGILSADG
-327 SIEDKEVMMHDQQG
+327 SLSDKEVIMHDQQA

-349 FAPFYEGPNL
+349 FVPFYDGPNL
-359 KYLIGFGYDITRLK
+359 KYQIGFGYDITQLK

-396 LSDANDQLGKAYDDL
+396 LSEANGQLGKAYDDL

-455 VADFKQH
+455 VADFKSH
-462 IESKQ
+462 IDSKQ

-484 QLLQGNLRR
+484 QLLQSNLRR

-534 KAQCE
+534 KSQCE
-539 VDIQCDPKLSIFS
+539 VDIQCDPKLSTFS

-591 ELLIDYSDN
+591 DLLIDYSDN

-648 SEPEQGAQFHIRL
+648 SEPGNGAQFHIRL

>member
-1 MAIYPDRKDAMS
+1 MS
-13 GLFSKTARAVGRNGL
+13 GLISKTAEAVGRNGL

-116 VPLLTQGVER
+116 VPLLTQGTER

-140 GEVVGKLFVA
+140 GEIVGKLFVA

-194 NRIAHYAQ
+194 NRIASYAQ
-202 KLNLDRLTTELT
+202 KFNLDRLDMELE
-214 LEGRPLP
+214 LEGRPQP

-241 LLDEFAARHQ
+241 LRDELVARHQ

-274 CCMEPDLNIASINPA
+274 CCMEPDLTIASINPA

-299 EILQHN
+299 ELLLHN
-305 WLDLFVSK
+305 WLDLFVSPT
-313 EQRDQLAATLADHG
+313 QREELNNILAAEGSLADQ
-327 SIEDKEVMMHDQQG
+327 EVIMHDQQA

-349 FAPFYEGPNL
+349 FVPFYDGPNL
-359 KYLIGFGYDITRLK
+359 KYQIGFGYDITQLK
-373 KVEREI
+373 TVEREI

-389 VVERTRS
+389 VEERTRS
-396 LSDANDQLGKAYDDL
+396 LSEANNQLGKAYDDL

-422 KMASL
+422 KIASL

-455 VADFKQH
+455 VADFKSH
-462 IESKQ
+462 IDSKQ

-472 LTEFTVNLDESM
+472 LNEFTVNLDESM
-484 QLLQGNLRR
+484 QLLQSNLRR

-534 KAQCE
+534 KSQCE

-591 ELLIDYSDN
+591 ELFIDYSDN

-636 VVQLLRGRINCI
+636 VVQLLKGRISCA
-648 SEPEQGAQFHIRL
+648 SEPGNGAQFHIRL

>member
-1 MAIYPDRKDAMS
+1 
-13 GLFSKTARAVGRNGL
+13 
-28 SYRLLSYILV
+28 
-38 CSTVLAMIITVLQ
+38 
-51 LAWDYRKDVAVIE
+51 
-64 DSIGQIEAS
+64 
-73 FLQPIAA
+73 
-80 SLWNLDEEQVKVQIE
+80 
-95 GIMNLPNMQFVMVK
+95 
-109 EMLGNSE
+109 MLGNSE

-194 NRIAHYAQ
+194 NRIATYAQ
-202 KLNLDRLTTELT
+202 KFNLDRLAIELT

-241 LLDEFAARHQ
+241 LNDEFAARHQ

-268 SANMVI
+268 SANMLI
-274 CCMEPDLNIASINPA
+274 CCMEPNLTIASINPA

-299 EILQHN
+299 EILQHS
-305 WLDLFVSK
+305 WLDLFVSQ
-313 EQRDQLAATLADHG
+313 EQREELALILADHG
-327 SIEDKEVMMHDQQG
+327 SIEDKEVIMHDQQG

-349 FAPFYEGPNL
+349 FAPFYEGINL

-379 IQLNEQLEGK
+379 ISLNEQLEGK

-455 VADFKQH
+455 VADFKLH
-462 IESKQ
+462 IDSKQ

-472 LTEFTVNLDESM
+472 LNEFTVNLDESM

-576 DKPKKITIKVEQQGE
+576 DKPKKITIKVEQLGE
-591 ELLIDYSDN
+591 ELMIDYSDN

-636 VVQLLRGRINCI
+636 VVQLLRGRINCV
-648 SEPEQGAQFHIRL
+648 SEPGNGAQFHIRL